1 MPKTAISPHGVKD
14 PIGAV
19 LAAKCFD
26 ETGGTATAREVQQ
39 RDGRCSN
46 GSGGAATA
54 REVLQRLGR
63 CSNGSGGTVTGGR
76 CLARS
81 NIREY

>member
-26 ETGGTATAREVQQ
+26 ETGGTATAREVL
-39 RDGRCSN
+39 N

-54 REVLQRLGR
+54 REVLQWLVRY
-63 CSNGSGGTVTGGR
+63 CNGSGGTERAGR
-76 CLARS
+76 
-81 NIREY
+81 

>member
-39 RDGRCSN
+39 QLGRYCN

-54 REVLQRLGR
+54 REVL
-63 CSNGSGGTVTGGR
+63 
-76 CLARS
+76 
-81 NIREY
+81 

>member
-39 RDGRCSN
+39 RLGRYCN
-46 GSGGAATA
+46 GSGGAA
-54 REVLQRLGR
+54 RKRIRLWSLR
-63 CSNGSGGTVTGGR
+63 HCFRHKPS
-76 CLARS
+76 LW
-81 NIREY
+81 

>member
-26 ETGGTATAREVQQ
+26 ETGGTATAREVL
-39 RDGRCSN
+39 N

-54 REVLQRLGR
+54 REVL
-63 CSNGSGGTVTGGR
+63 
-76 CLARS
+76 
-81 NIREY
+81 

>member
-26 ETGGTATAREVQQ
+26 ETGGTATAREVL
-39 RDGRCSN
+39 N

-54 REVLQRLGR
+54 REVL
-63 CSNGSGGTVTGGR
+63 NGSGGTVTGGR

>member
-46 GSGGAATA
+46 GSGGTERLGRYCNGSGGAATA
-54 REVLQRLGR
+54 REVL
-63 CSNGSGGTVTGGR
+63 
-76 CLARS
+76 
-81 NIREY
+81 

>member
-39 RDGRCSN
+39 RLGRYCN

-54 REVLQRLGR
+54 REVQQRLGR
-63 CSNGSGGTVTGGR
+63 YCDGR
-76 CLARS
+76 
-81 NIREY
+81 EVPG

>member
-39 RDGRCSN
+39 R
-46 GSGGAATA
+46 
-54 REVLQRLGR
+54 LGR
-63 CSNGSGGTVTGGR
+63 YCNGSGGTVTGGR

>member
-63 CSNGSGGTVTGGR
+63 CSKETDTTVEPSP
-76 CLARS
+76 LLSPQA
-81 NIREY
+81 

>member
-26 ETGGTATAREVQQ
+26 ETGGTATAREV
-39 RDGRCSN
+39 
-46 GSGGAATA
+46 
-54 REVLQRLGR
+54 L
-63 CSNGSGGTVTGGR
+63 NGSGGTVTGGR

>member
-39 RDGRCSN
+39 RLGRYCN

-54 REVLQRLGR
+54 REVL
-63 CSNGSGGTVTGGR
+63 NGSGGAAT
-76 CLARS
+76 AR
-81 NIREY
+81 EVL